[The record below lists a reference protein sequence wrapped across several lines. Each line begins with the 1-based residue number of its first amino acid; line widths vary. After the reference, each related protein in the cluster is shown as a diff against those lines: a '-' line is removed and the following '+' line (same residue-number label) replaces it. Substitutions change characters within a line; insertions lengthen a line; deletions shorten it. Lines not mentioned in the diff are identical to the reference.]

1 MITEE
6 GTYKSSMV
14 STPIRIG
21 PIMLKMFI
29 IQFKYMFSTLIISKS
44 RMNLFLTKQK
54 MPTLRPVTA
63 CSVRA
68 VDESV
73 FISLAE
79 RQNKSE

>member
-1 MITEE
+1 
-6 GTYKSSMV
+6 
-14 STPIRIG
+14 
-21 PIMLKMFI
+21 
-29 IQFKYMFSTLIISKS
+29 MFSTLIISKS

-79 RQNKSE
+79 RQNKSEWNLYTLSEQPKKQFVFFMSTVFKISH